1 MEAVLPRLERK
12 RPGLFGASKKSV
24 DRKRILSALVFLTMA
39 VSTAALITAPLAAQ
53 EHAGPQTPPKPPDI
67 VRIPA
72 RTEAPA
78 QPPSIAPDEI
88 IRRFSAQEDQL
99 ARVFV
104 TYGYRKTVRLEE
116 IGADGKASGQAEIIS
131 SSLPVS
137 DEARRKA
144 AGESQSTLRFLNL
157 ERDDIEA
164 LSKIP
169 AFPLVSSNL
178 PKYDITYQG
187 KQPVDELST
196 YVFQVKPRLLER
208 ARAYFDGL
216 VWVDDHDLA
225 IVKTYGKWVTET
237 GDAKASQLPFTI
249 FETYRQPVANK
260 FWLPAYSR
268 SDSTYDNRGLSVPA
282 RLIIRWDQYAPLP
295 ADRQSSQ
302 TPPSAGA
309 EH

>member
-1 MEAVLPRLERK
+1 MKL
-12 RPGLFGASKKSV
+12 
-24 DRKRILSALVFLTMA
+24 KRIIPAFALLT
-39 VSTAALITAPLAAQ
+39 LAASGADFFVVPIAAQ
-53 EHAGPQTPPKPPDI
+53 QPVGPQTPPKPPDI
-67 VRIPA
+67 VRIP
-72 RTEAPA
+72 THPGAPA
-78 QPPSIAPDEI
+78 EQPPIAPDEI

-99 ARVFV
+99 ARLFV

-116 IGADGKASGQAEIIS
+116 IGADGRAAGQAEISS

-137 DEARRKA
+137 DEARRKT
-144 AGESQSTLRFLNL
+144 AGEPQSTLKFLNL

-178 PKYDITYQG
+178 PKYEITYEG

-196 YVFQVKPRLLER
+196 YVFQVKPRQLER
-208 ARAYFDGL
+208 AHAYFDGL

-237 GDAKASQLPFTI
+237 GDAQTSKLPFTI

-260 FWLPAYSR
+260 YWLPAYSR
-268 SDSTYDNRGLSVPA
+268 SDSYFASGALSVPV

-295 ADRQSSQ
+295 SDKAPQQNQPDARPQSAS
-302 TPPSAGA
+302 PGGVPEAR
-309 EH
+309 

>member
-1 MEAVLPRLERK
+1 MNLKRIALAFAVLA
-12 RPGLFGASKKSV
+12 ASDAAFV
-24 DRKRILSALVFLTMA
+24 
-39 VSTAALITAPLAAQ
+39 TARFAAQ
-53 EHAGPQTPPKPPDI
+53 QPVGPQTPPKAPEI
-67 VRIPA
+67 VRIPT
-72 RTEAPA
+72 RPEAPA
-78 QPPSIAPDEI
+78 EQPPIAPDEI

-99 ARVFV
+99 ARLSA

-116 IGADGKASGQAEIIS
+116 IGPDGKVSGQAEISS

-144 AGESQSTLRFLNL
+144 AGEPQSTLRFLNL

-178 PKYDITYQG
+178 PKYDITYEG

-196 YVFQVKPRLLER
+196 YVFQVKPRQLER

-260 FWLPAYSR
+260 YWLPAYSR
-268 SDSTYDNRGLSVPA
+268 SDSAFDNHGAGVPV

-295 ADRQSSQ
+295 PDH
-302 TPPSAGA
+302 PSAQAPPTTRPGP
-309 EH
+309 

>member
-1 MEAVLPRLERK
+1 VNIKPIIHAV
-12 RPGLFGASKKSV
+12 
-24 DRKRILSALVFLTMA
+24 VFVML
-39 VSTAALITAPLAAQ
+39 AAACAGFVAIPLAAQ
-53 EHAGPQTPPKPPDI
+53 EPAGPQTPPKAPDI

-72 RTEAPA
+72 RPDAPA
-78 QPPSIAPDEI
+78 AQPSIAPDEI

-116 IGADGKASGQAEIIS
+116 IGSDGRAAGQAEIIS

-144 AGESQSTLRFLNL
+144 AGEPQSTLRFLNL
-157 ERDDIEA
+157 ERDDIQA
-164 LSKIP
+164 LSKVP
-169 AFPLVSSNL
+169 AFPLVSANL
-178 PKYDITYQG
+178 PKYEITYQG
-187 KQPVDELST
+187 KQPVDELSA
-196 YVFQVKPRLLER
+196 YVFQVKPRQLER
-208 ARAYFDGL
+208 TRAYFDGL

-237 GDAKASQLPFTI
+237 GDAKISQLPFTL

-268 SDSTYDNRGLSVPA
+268 SDGSYDNRGLSVPV
-282 RLIIRWDQYAPLP
+282 RLIIRWEQYAPLP
-295 ADRQSSQ
+295 AEKQSAQ
-302 TPPSAGA
+302 TPPTATQ

>member
-1 MEAVLPRLERK
+1 MNI
-12 RPGLFGASKKSV
+12 
-24 DRKRILSALVFLTMA
+24 KRILPIVAFLMLTASDAGLV
-39 VSTAALITAPLAAQ
+39 TAPLAAQ
-53 EHAGPQTPPKPPDI
+53 EPAGPQTPPKAPDI

-72 RTEAPA
+72 RPDAPA
-78 QPPSIAPDEI
+78 PQPSIAPDEI
-88 IRRFSAQEDQL
+88 IRRFSAQEDQF
-99 ARVFV
+99 ARIFT
-104 TYGYRKTVRLEE
+104 TYGYRKAVRLEE
-116 IGADGKASGQAEIIS
+116 IGPDGKASGQAEIIS

-144 AGESQSTLRFLNL
+144 AGEPQSTLRFLNL
-157 ERDDIEA
+157 ERDDIQA
-164 LSKIP
+164 LSKVP
-169 AFPLVSSNL
+169 AFPLVTSNL
-178 PKYDITYQG
+178 SKYEITYQG
-187 KQPVDELST
+187 KQLVDELSA
-196 YVFQVKPRLLER
+196 YVFQVKPRQLER

-237 GDAKASQLPFTI
+237 GDAKISQLPFAL

-268 SDSTYDNRGLSVPA
+268 SDGSYDNRGLSVPV

-295 ADRQSSQ
+295 ADKPSTQPPP
-302 TPPSAGA
+302 TPSP

>member
-1 MEAVLPRLERK
+1 VIL
-12 RPGLFGASKKSV
+12 
-24 DRKRILSALVFLTMA
+24 KRIILALASLLMVAPAAGFFA
-39 VSTAALITAPLAAQ
+39 VPLAAQ
-53 EHAGPQTPPKPPDI
+53 EPAGPQTPAKAPEI
-67 VRIPA
+67 VRIPT
-72 RTEAPA
+72 RPETPKE
-78 QPPSIAPDEI
+78 QPPIAPDEI

-99 ARVFV
+99 ARLFA

-116 IGADGKASGQAEIIS
+116 VGPDGKISGQAEISS

-144 AGESQSTLRFLNL
+144 AGEPQSTLKYLNL

-169 AFPLVSSNL
+169 TFPLVSSNL
-178 PKYDITYQG
+178 PKYEITYEG
-187 KQPVDELST
+187 KQSVDELNT
-196 YVFQVKPRLLER
+196 YVFQIKPRQLER

-237 GDAKASQLPFTI
+237 GDTQASQLPFTI
-249 FETYRQPVANK
+249 FETYRQPIANK
-260 FWLPAYSR
+260 YWLPAYSR
-268 SDSTYDNRGLSVPA
+268 SDGSFDNKGSSIPV

-295 ADRQSSQ
+295 PDKQPRQN
-302 TPPSAGA
+302 PPEASP
-309 EH
+309 ER

>member
-1 MEAVLPRLERK
+1 MTRIIPAV
-12 RPGLFGASKKSV
+12 
-24 DRKRILSALVFLTMA
+24 VFLMA
-39 VSTAALITAPLAAQ
+39 MASAAGLLTVPLAAQ
-53 EHAGPQTPPKPPDI
+53 EPAGPQTPPKAPDI

-72 RTEAPA
+72 HPDAPA
-78 QPPSIAPDEI
+78 RQPSIAPDEI
-88 IRRFSAQEDQL
+88 IRRFSAQEDEF
-99 ARVFV
+99 ARVFI
-104 TYGYRKTVRLEE
+104 TYGYRKSVRLEE
-116 IGADGKASGQAEIIS
+116 IGPDGKASGQAEIIS

-144 AGESQSTLRFLNL
+144 AGEPQSSLKFLNL
-157 ERDDIEA
+157 ERDDIQA

-178 PKYDITYQG
+178 PKYEITYEG
-187 KQPVDELST
+187 KQPVDELNT
-196 YVFQVKPRLLER
+196 YVFQVKPRQLER

-268 SDSTYDNRGLSVPA
+268 SDGSYDNRGLSVPV
-282 RLIIRWDQYAPLP
+282 RLIIRWDQYAPLQP
-295 ADRQSSQ
+295 DKQSAQ
-302 TPPSAGA
+302 TPTTAAP